1 MHRLTISLVMLAT
14 SAFAADDLASL
25 AGFESA
31 FRRALEARDV
41 DQLDRLTCWDGVSAQ
56 DRTRW
61 HDIYF
66 TTCFY
71 EIDRFKVVPATE
83 AVDTLRS
90 FGHLSLTPIYV
101 FDVHYHLRPLPN
113 TRTRFFS
120 AHYPVGRKN
129 GRFYFVVAPT
139 T

>member
-1 MHRLTISLVMLAT
+1 MNRLTISLLMLAT

-66 TTCFY
+66 TTT
-71 EIDRFKVVPATE
+71 RRA
-83 AVDTLRS
+83 AALRARARGS
-90 FGHLSLTPIYV
+90 SSCS
-101 FDVHYHLRPLPN
+101 R
-113 TRTRFFS
+113 
-120 AHYPVGRKN
+120 
-129 GRFYFVVAPT
+129 
-139 T
+139 